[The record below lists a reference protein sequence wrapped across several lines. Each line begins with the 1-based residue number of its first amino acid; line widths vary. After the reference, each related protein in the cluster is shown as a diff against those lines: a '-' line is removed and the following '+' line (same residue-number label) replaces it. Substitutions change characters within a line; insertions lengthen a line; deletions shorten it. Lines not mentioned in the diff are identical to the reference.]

1 MYGMLMIRKI
11 NPFFILVI
19 PGLLN
24 IALGRAGRAR
34 NWAGL
39 KYDQKRIDKA
49 MDLINIMGT
58 WVGGVSIGF
67 SAWSFSLG
75 YNKMG
80 TAALVSG
87 LAFNYFV
94 FKDAIK

>member
-1 MYGMLMIRKI
+1 MLRKI
-11 NPFFILVI
+11 NPLFILVI

-24 IALGRAGRAR
+24 VALGRVGRAR

-39 KYDQKRIDKA
+39 KYDQKRLDKA
-49 MDLINIMGT
+49 MDRNNLIAT
-58 WVGGVSIGF
+58 WVGGYSIGL

-94 FKDAIK
+94 FKDAIKEALP